1 MLTGAAFRHFWG
13 IPPQKKQLVAWQ
25 PTADSV
31 AFLSSLFR
39 YFPAT
44 TATRAPLLSPVFP
57 TSSPVSFS
65 FPSLPPC
72 VCYGVYHT
80 AFVLFKAS
88 VSAKFACCVAVGIW
102 VGAVGGA
109 EGLPSGK
116 PFRCRRSA
124 VEPAPGHT
132 RTTVSSTPNSHLTCV
147 LKYQTFI
154 TFNKSFTSTSV
165 PTHFSRPGLRGVFST
180 RQTNARVCFRG

>member
-1 MLTGAAFRHFWG
+1 M
-13 IPPQKKQLVAWQ
+13 
-25 PTADSV
+25 DS
-31 AFLSSLFR
+31 LGRSGSLFHSSPDFR
-39 YFPAT
+39 SDLCRCT
-44 TATRAPLLSPVFP
+44 SLLSLRLHSLFP
-57 TSSPVSFS
+57 FS

-80 AFVLFKAS
+80 AFVLCKAS
-88 VSAKFACCVAVGIW
+88 VSAKFACCVAVGVW